1 MTAKDHKLKESGRAR
16 IQSQIWPLWS
26 WATSNNP
33 TPCLVLLCIDGHENK
48 SGGAGI
54 LEIQAL
60 CAQSDWK
67 ETRKS
72 WVCWCPALNQGAKE
86 PNYKKKDE
94 AAYTRGIQ
102 GLMELFAGYD
112 EFSI

>member
-1 MTAKDHKLKESGRAR
+1 MDK
-16 IQSQIWPLWS
+16 
-26 WATSNNP
+26 
-33 TPCLVLLCIDGHENK
+33 ENK
-48 SGGAGI
+48 SSGAGI

-67 ETRKS
+67 ETKENLS
-72 WVCWCPALNQGAKE
+72 LLMPALNQETKE
-86 PNYKKKDE
+86 PNYEEGE
-94 AAYTRGIQ
+94 ATSTWGIQ